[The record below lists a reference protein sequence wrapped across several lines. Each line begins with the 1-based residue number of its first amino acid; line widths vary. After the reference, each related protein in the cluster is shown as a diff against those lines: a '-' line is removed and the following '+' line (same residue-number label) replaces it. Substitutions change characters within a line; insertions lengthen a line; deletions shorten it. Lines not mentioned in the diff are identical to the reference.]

1 MTQDKMRKLI
11 TACVV
16 AATTLLVVLLA
27 VLIYQWITLGV
38 LSARRAKLEAENK
51 QLEQLIQQ
59 GNMDAEYYESAMGK
73 EWLAFQQGFIHS
85 QGE

>member
-59 GNMDAEYYESAMGK
+59 GNMDAEYYESVMGK